1 MEALKKIIVV
11 GAGHMGSAIALGLRR
26 ANPESSI
33 LAIEP
38 DAVRRAS
45 IINGGITAIEILP
58 NPIASEVLFLATTP
72 QDFSNFLEINPHIK
86 KYKGIIISVMAGTCI
101 SELTDRLNCSQVFR
115 AMPNLACAEN
125 EGVTIVLAAASVT
138 QSNSKKVKN
147 LLSGLGLL
155 LFIQNEKL
163 IHSATALVGG
173 GPAYF
178 SFFAAALYEY
188 AISSGFEKASALL
201 ITAQLMSGTS
211 RLLKLAQDDPIKLC
225 ERVMT
230 PGGTTQ
236 QAVNIF
242 EKNQIKKTIIDG
254 LKTACARS
262 VTLGRST

>member
-1 MEALKKIIVV
+1 
-11 GAGHMGSAIALGLRR
+11 
-26 ANPESSI
+26 
-33 LAIEP
+33 
-38 DAVRRAS
+38 
-45 IINGGITAIEILP
+45 
-58 NPIASEVLFLATTP
+58 
-72 QDFSNFLEINPHIK
+72 
-86 KYKGIIISVMAGTCI
+86 
-101 SELTDRLNCSQVFR
+101 
-115 AMPNLACAEN
+115 MPNLACAEN

-163 IHSATALVGG
+163 MNSATALVGG